1 MSFFFLLFFG
11 LLLFFIVFSFFS
23 LGDGGGV
30 GEEFEMGVWGE
41 FANGCFFWGGYRVES
56 YGADYELFG
65 VFIYGFGGMV
75 CRW

>member
-1 MSFFFLLFFG
+1 MSFFLLLFFG
-11 LLLFFIVFSFFS
+11 LLLFLIVSSFFS
-23 LGDGGGV
+23 LRDGGG
-30 GEEFEMGVWGE
+30 GEEVAMGVWGD
-41 FANGCFFWGGYRVES
+41 FANGCFFGGGYRVES